1 VGTADYWRLAGRFTI
16 RGFEDSRIRGFKIQG
31 FKDSRIQKIKGV
43 EGFDW
48 KIISEY
54 NKQNTKGDKKVSPY

>member
-16 RGFEDSRIRGFKIQG
+16 RGFEDSRFKN
-31 FKDSRIQKIKGV
+31 SRIQKIKGV